1 MTSAA
6 RASRAS
12 AFACVLVF
20 HSPDGSE
27 LLVQS
32 DIVRVIRPI
41 TAPYREHV
49 APGTGSV
56 LYLGVRQAGFAV
68 TETAAQ
74 VLQMIRSCQKD

>member
-1 MTSAA
+1 M
-6 RASRAS
+6 
-12 AFACVLVF
+12 LVF

-41 TAPYREHV
+41 TQAHREHV

-68 TETAAQ
+68 SETAAT
-74 VLQMIRSCQKD
+74 VLQMIRGCEGRPG